1 MPNHTRTEPAMAN
14 DTAPGRL
21 GAAPPSSSTA
31 STPWERAAALVL
43 QHPGMTL
50 AELVRAATGR
60 AGDPHDQLRHRLRH
74 QLPAARAARAVVCGD
89 QRRCTVLGA
98 DTQTWWPSEALCGQP
113 APRRLRRLG
122 RGSTAEAA

>member
-1 MPNHTRTEPAMAN
+1 M
-14 DTAPGRL
+14 
-21 GAAPPSSSTA
+21 STA
-31 STPWERAAALVL
+31 YDLLEMIRGQRAEMLRFL
-43 QHPGMTL
+43 R
-50 AELVRAATGR
+50 ELVRAATGR